1 MKSIAFFIVLISIV
15 YADNVNNGQM
25 TDLPGV
31 DIPVTCSDKTLG
43 SNYYK
48 AYSLDLDQYYYYND
62 PFATAFSLDY
72 CRTLALEPGQYR
84 CCYAHAKF
92 TYNNTS
98 GTGRFCVPITYSE
111 YYDKDLQPDESDERF
126 LKLIGISISDYK
138 INCNSKYLSVAASFI
153 ALLAALF

>member
-15 YADNVNNGQM
+15 YADLENQM
-25 TDLPGV
+25 TDLPGRDV
-31 DIPVTCSDKTLG
+31 AVTCSDKTLG
-43 SNYYK
+43 SYYK
-48 AYSLDLDQYYYYND
+48 TLDHYYYHN

-138 INCNSKYLSVAASFI
+138 IHCNSKYLSIAASFI

>member
-15 YADNVNNGQM
+15 YADYINNGQM

-31 DIPVTCSDKTLG
+31 DIPVTCNDKTIG
-43 SNYYK
+43 SYYK
-48 AYSLDLDQYYYYND
+48 DSPYPYYND
-62 PFATAFSLDY
+62 PFGTAFSLDY

-153 ALLAALF
+153 ALLPALF